1 MQWDSFSNLNGLR
14 SMDGHTV
21 CRELLA
27 SLRNKLR
34 SHCKKYKSYII
45 KDLGLKVTLKFQT
58 VFNMTNFYCLRIYLC
73 SSRSKHLIYSERQ
86 ESVL

>member
-45 KDLGLKVTLKFQT
+45 KDLGLKVTEIS
-58 VFNMTNFYCLRIYLC
+58 N
-73 SSRSKHLIYSERQ
+73 
-86 ESVL
+86 SVQYDKLLLP